1 MLDFRM
7 KKVSPQYVY
16 VLVKNDISSV
26 VINLMLLNKQE
37 LMMLKIDLMSAIAD
51 IDDYL
56 DKM

>member
-26 VINLMLLNKQE
+26 VINLMLLDKQE